1 MSNSAEDA
9 GGKRPGGRTAETT
22 GRIQSAVI
30 GLLTEAGAEACTFK
44 AVAERAEVERSTL
57 YRRYPDRWEMMLDAL
72 LNVTADD
79 VTPELGDSFP
89 GNLENLLRTL
99 VTRLESPLGPA
110 ILSVAAGL
118 RARFGVDYS
127 RAFFDRRMEQLAPMF
142 DQAIA
147 TGQIPRT
154 VDREAVFTFAAG
166 PIWYR
171 VFIAARGVD
180 DDFIRSVV
188 SSVCWLYCSPS
199 IAAKVSLPHRI
210 A

>member
-1 MSNSAEDA
+1 MANPAQDPV
-9 GGKRPGGRTAETT
+9 GRRPGGRTAEIT
-22 GRIQSAVI
+22 GRIQGAVI
-30 GLLTEAGAEACTFK
+30 EVLTEGGAEACTFK
-44 AVAERAEVERSTL
+44 AVAERAQIERSTL

-72 LNVTADD
+72 LNVTADE

-89 GNLENLLRTL
+89 GNLENLLRSL
-99 VTRLESPLGPA
+99 VARLESPLGPA

-142 DQAIA
+142 EQAIA
-147 TGQIPRT
+147 SGQLPRT
-154 VDREAVFTFAAG
+154 VDREALFTFAAG

-188 SSVCWLYCSPS
+188 SSVCWLYCAPS
-199 IAAKVSLPHRI
+199 IAAKVSLPPRI